1 MHASVAARLSPLKQF
16 SELCLLGVV
25 RYTTLADQY
34 LANPFGARWQGNFTL
49 FHMYE
54 DMAWEAGEDRF
65 SRIVDPYRTASYRE
79 KYGFKVQE
87 E

>member
-1 MHASVAARLSPLKQF
+1 MRLSPSMLI
-16 SELCLLGVV
+16 SELCLFARV

-34 LANPFGARWQGNFTL
+34 LVNPFGARWQGNFTL

-79 KYGFKVQE
+79 KYGIKVQE